1 MDAVVD
7 AGVVE
12 EVVDSGAAESTE
24 PVETQEAQSD
34 DPYSSKASRA
44 YSEWLKAQREAYK
57 DDPNASKFLRL
68 SKDNHARL
76 FQLQQM
82 EPRGIDGIREKYA
95 MLDSVMHGELKG
107 VEAVGALQ
115 DELRSVQEIDERLFS
130 GDATALKEMGDEFV
144 QTALPKLA
152 GPILEMVRDSNPE
165 AYAAAV
171 LPHFVEALKSSE
183 LVSSFNGLVD
193 VLNET
198 PPKWLTENQ
207 KSQWTEERLGK
218 VMGLAGR
225 MGQWFNAQ
233 QAKAGELPKQQ
244 GGMPKSAGEK
254 PSELDTLRKEQET
267 QHWNTAIQP
276 NLDKHAEST
285 FSKLFAPYAKRL
297 KLDGN
302 ATSDLKQSFIQGVVK
317 KSVGNPVY
325 ASQMQRYHSQRKP
338 DANTVSNFAKVEFDK
353 HAKTVMDALV
363 NQRYKSFLNGGAKTA
378 AVQPTNGVKR
388 GPVAAGVQI
397 VTTKPANIDYK
408 NTPLD
413 WLHQKKYRTTDGK
426 VVQMQR

>member
-1 MDAVVD
+1 MR
-7 AGVVE
+7 GLE
-12 EVVDSGAAESTE
+12 AA
-24 PVETQEAQSD
+24 
-34 DPYSSKASRA
+34 
-44 YSEWLKAQREAYK
+44 
-57 DDPNASKFLRL
+57 NA
-68 SKDNHARL
+68 
-76 FQLQQM
+76 
-82 EPRGIDGIREKYA
+82 I
-95 MLDSVMHGELKG
+95 
-107 VEAVGALQ
+107 Q

-130 GDATALKEMGDEFV
+130 GDANALKEMGDEFV
-144 QTALPKLA
+144 QQALPKLA
-152 GPILEMVRDSNPE
+152 GPILEMVRDTNPE

-193 VLNET
+193 ILNEA

-207 KSQWTEERLGK
+207 KTMWTEERLQR

-244 GGMPKSAGEK
+244 AGMPKGAAEK

-267 QHWNTAIQP
+267 QHWNNNIQP
-276 NLDKHAEST
+276 NLDKHAESQ

-302 ATSDLKQSFIQGVVK
+302 ATADLKQSFIQGVVK
-317 KSVGNPVY
+317 KSVANPVY
-325 ASQMQRYHSQRKP
+325 ASQLQRYHSQRKP
-338 DANTVSNFAKVEFDK
+338 DPGTVSNFAKVEFDK
-353 HAKTVMDALV
+353 HAKSVMDGLV
-363 NQRYKSFLNGGAKTA
+363 NQRYKSFLNGGAKP
-378 AVQPTNGVKR
+378 AVSQPTNGAKR
-388 GPVAAGVQI
+388 GPIAPNVQI

-408 NTPLD
+408 NTPID

-426 VVQMQR
+426 VVQLQR